1 LANRSGLPDE
11 CATPERFR
19 HTTQRRPLSMRPIRS
34 ILTAAVATLVVS
46 GLLVAGALGSSPK
59 PTTMAGMTMSTKL
72 TAESLRVAL
81 DNLFAEHAVLAMNTT
96 NAGVSGSK
104 SFPAAAKALDNNSV
118 ALSKAIASV
127 YGTKAGDVFLNGK
140 YMWRAHIKFFVDY
153 TVATAK
159 HDKVGQTK
167 AVANLKQYTVTFGN
181 FLSTATGLPK
191 LAVQNDLLGH
201 VLELK
206 GQLDDYAARNYTKAA
221 TDYHAAYNH
230 MFMTADLVSGAIAK
244 QKHLS

>member
-1 LANRSGLPDE
+1 
-11 CATPERFR
+11 
-19 HTTQRRPLSMRPIRS
+19 MRPIRS

-127 YGTKAGDVFLNGK
+127 YGTKAGAAGSRPTTQACAPASAAASAAF
-140 YMWRAHIKFFVDY
+140 
-153 TVATAK
+153 
-159 HDKVGQTK
+159 
-167 AVANLKQYTVTFGN
+167 
-181 FLSTATGLPK
+181 TATPP
-191 LAVQNDLLGH
+191 
-201 VLELK
+201 
-206 GQLDDYAARNYTKAA
+206 ARTSIGAWI
-221 TDYHAAYNH
+221 
-230 MFMTADLVSGAIAK
+230 TAPWGSCGIVTSSSTSPTQTRSGRIA
-244 QKHLS
+244 